1 MLCYQRADDWI
12 ISPQILSRFPEHDA
26 ELHCMRGAADRG
38 EYREAVVDADNLSR
52 AV

>member
-26 ELHCMRGAADRG
+26 ELHCI
-38 EYREAVVDADNLSR
+38 EAPR
-52 AV
+52 IAVNIAKLPELLRKS